1 MRDAYLLN
9 PMTPQESMPYRSN
22 LIGGPRTRREFF
34 NFVKTDYP
42 W

>member
-1 MRDAYLLN
+1 
-9 PMTPQESMPYRSN
+9 MPLRSN
-22 LIGGPRTRREFF
+22 IIAGPRTRREFF